1 MHYKNRNASNYS
13 TVDQF
18 EAGIALTGAEAKS
31 LRTQGI
37 SFTDSKVILK
47 GTLVTLENVHIT
59 PYKYA
64 SQSTTDSTRSRPLLL
79 NRGQI
84 KKLLSYQK
92 QKYAIYPIA
101 IYRKGRW
108 IKVSVGV
115 GKRLKKHEKRKIITD
130 RDQKRQIQKRLK
142 QKR

>member
-1 MHYKNRNASNYS
+1 MHYKNRNASDYS
-13 TVDQF
+13 VVEQF
-18 EAGIALTGAEAKS
+18 EAGLALTGAEAKS

-37 SFTDSKVILK
+37 SFTDSKILVK
-47 GTLVTLENVHIT
+47 STLITLENVHIT

-64 SQSTTDSTRSRPLLL
+64 SQATIDATRSRPLLL
-79 NRGQI
+79 NKSQI

-108 IKVSVGV
+108 IKISVGE
-115 GKRLKKHEKRKIITD
+115 GKRLKTHKKRKIITD
-130 RDQKRQIQKRLK
+130 REAKRQIQKRLK